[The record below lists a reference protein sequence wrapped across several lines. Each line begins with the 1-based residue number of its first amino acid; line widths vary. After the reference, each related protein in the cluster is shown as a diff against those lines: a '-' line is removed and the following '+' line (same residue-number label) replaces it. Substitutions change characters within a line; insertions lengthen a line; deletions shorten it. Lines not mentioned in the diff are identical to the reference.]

1 MKFIKLL
8 EAMIKR
14 RSINTF
20 KNKSI
25 ETEVL
30 KEIFAYASWAPTHYM
45 KEPWEIKLYQG
56 HGKVTLINK
65 IIKSYQRLEMLSTDN
80 DAKSVKSI
88 KDFLFQ
94 IPHHAVIYFEKEKDP
109 IKFEEDYASVCAF
122 IQNAQLAAWDKN
134 IGMLWTITPFM
145 HDPEFSRDINID
157 PNIYKIAAVMQ
168 IGYPSKIPDAKSRIP
183 IEDKIKLIEE

>member
-1 MKFIKLL
+1 
-8 EAMIKR
+8 MINR

-25 ETEVL
+25 ETQVL

-80 DAKSVKSI
+80 DAKTVKSI
-88 KDFLFQ
+88 KDFLLK
-94 IPHHAVIYFEKEKDP
+94 IPHHAVVYFERENDP
-109 IKFEEDYASVCAF
+109 INMKKTMLQSVLLFKMHNLLHGARILVCYGQLHHLCMILNF
-122 IQNAQLAAWDKN
+122 LEISMLIQ
-134 IGMLWTITPFM
+134 T
-145 HDPEFSRDINID
+145 
-157 PNIYKIAAVMQ
+157 Y
-168 IGYPSKIPDAKSRIP
+168 
-183 IEDKIKLIEE
+183 IK

>member
-1 MKFIKLL
+1 
-8 EAMIKR
+8 
-14 RSINTF
+14 TF

-25 ETEVL
+25 ETQAL
-30 KEIFAYASWAPTHYM
+30 QEIFAYASWAPTHYK
-45 KEPWEIKLYQG
+45 KEPWEIKLCQA

-94 IPHHAVIYFEKEKDP
+94 IPHHAVICFEKEKDP

-145 HDPEFSRDINID
+145 HDPEFS
-157 PNIYKIAAVMQ
+157 
-168 IGYPSKIPDAKSRIP
+168 S
-183 IEDKIKLIEE
+183 

>member
-1 MKFIKLL
+1 
-8 EAMIKR
+8 
-14 RSINTF
+14 
-20 KNKSI
+20 
-25 ETEVL
+25 EVL

-94 IPHHAVIYFEKEKDP
+94 IPHHAVIYIEKEKDKTMLQSVRLSKMHNLLHGTK
-109 IKFEEDYASVCAF
+109 ISVCF
-122 IQNAQLAAWDKN
+122 GQ
-134 IGMLWTITPFM
+134 
-145 HDPEFSRDINID
+145 
-157 PNIYKIAAVMQ
+157 
-168 IGYPSKIPDAKSRIP
+168 
-183 IEDKIKLIEE
+183 